1 MRKISKTIQ
10 LCSFI
15 FIFGCNST
23 PNNKWLESEK
33 KTMRSELDK
42 TIGSALI
49 DSKKQKWID
58 CLLEK
63 CEEKY
68 SSYAQAS
75 NDETGLEFLMNQ
87 CNSEVFSNNSILG
100 QWSNED
106 RVKFRKDMEAVQDV
120 SYLGRKKD
128 LYIDCFLRK
137 CEQRYNSYYEA
148 NNDERGNKALLQ
160 ECVNEIN

>member
-1 MRKISKTIQ
+1 MRKQVVNILLS
-10 LCSFI
+10 SFI
-15 FIFGCNST
+15 LIVSCNTNT
-23 PNNKWLESEK
+23 PNKWPDSEK
-33 KTMRSELDK
+33 NLMRSELDK
-42 TIGSALI
+42 TIGSTLI

-58 CLLEK
+58 CFIEK

-68 SSYAQAS
+68 ASYAEAS
-75 NDETGLEFLMNQ
+75 NDETGLEFLANQ
-87 CNSEVFSNNSILG
+87 CNSEVFSNNSLRG

-106 RVKFRKDMEAVQDV
+106 RVKFRQDMEAVQDV
-120 SYLGRKKD
+120 SYLGEKKD

-148 NNDERGNKALLQ
+148 NNDELGNKALLK